1 LHLAAA
7 QQEAGGRVDPTR
19 LGVHWTRKAGF
30 ERQMR
35 QWSSTRLLRA
45 LEILTDAELT
55 VKSTGMPAAAAC
67 GDALL
72 RIARAARV
80 SR

>member
-1 LHLAAA
+1 
-7 QQEAGGRVDPTR
+7 
-19 LGVHWTRKAGF
+19 
-30 ERQMR
+30 M
-35 QWSSTRLLRA
+35 RA
-45 LEILTDAELT
+45 LEILTDAELLA
-55 VKSTGMPAAAAC
+55 KSTGMPAAAAC